1 MGVELGA
8 KFGTDRGYT
17 GVLSG
22 GQGDAKT
29 EESWMRDTM
38 GEGFSDGCWCG
49 IGKGYSMGEL
59 IGS

>member
-22 GQGDAKT
+22 GQGDVKT
-29 EESWMRDTM
+29 EES
-38 GEGFSDGCWCG
+38 
-49 IGKGYSMGEL
+49 
-59 IGS
+59 